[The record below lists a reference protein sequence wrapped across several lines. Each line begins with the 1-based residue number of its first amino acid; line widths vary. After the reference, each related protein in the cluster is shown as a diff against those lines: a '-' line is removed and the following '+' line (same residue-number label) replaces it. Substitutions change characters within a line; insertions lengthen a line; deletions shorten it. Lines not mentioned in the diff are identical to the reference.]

1 MIEQLRSW
9 PNQLTMLRL
18 LFVPFATIA
27 IVEQRFHTA
36 LAILILA
43 GVTDALD
50 GLLARWLQ
58 QRTTLGQYLD
68 PIADK
73 LLLVSVFVVMGFA
86 GELPLWLVVT
96 MVSRDGLIV
105 CAVLL
110 SSVMSHPV
118 EVKPLFVS
126 KANTAAQIVLAALV
140 LGELAFSVQLGPLR
154 TALIL
159 LTGVLTVASA
169 AAYLVAWLRHMSG
182 YGEGSRT
189 SNSQIGD
196 IKSGNSKS
204 GSSNT
209 DA

>member
-1 MIEQLRSW
+1 MTI
-9 PNQLTMLRL
+9 PNLITIMRL
-18 LFVPFATIA
+18 LLVPAVVLAMLNMRWDWAFAGFVVAGISDGVDGFIA
-27 IVEQRFHTA
+27 R
-36 LAILILA
+36 
-43 GVTDALD
+43 
-50 GLLARWLQ
+50 RWNQ
-58 QRTTLGQYLD
+58 FSRLGAYLD

-73 LLLVSVFVVMGFA
+73 LLLVSVFIDMGFA

-118 EVKPLFVS
+118 EMKPLFVS

-140 LGELAFSVQLGPLR
+140 LGELAFSIHLGPLR
-154 TALIL
+154 LALIL

-182 YGEGSRT
+182 YGEGSQPSDPKT
-189 SNSQIGD
+189 
-196 IKSGNSKS
+196 
-204 GSSNT
+204 GSTNT
-209 DA
+209 GSTNTGT